1 MIKKLNSKGFI
12 LFETIY
18 SIAIFGILSI
28 AMINMFTTIIN
39 TYSMSKE
46 QFSATIMAQSYFEKI
61 KANSMEIESEATFKE
76 ADFTILVQVEEVD
89 EYKGRLSKV
98 IIEVMNG
105 AKTIERIEGYKL
117 IDLKEQDCE
126 KNSS

>member
-1 MIKKLNSKGFI
+1 MIKRFNSKGFI

-28 AMINMFTTIIN
+28 AMINMFTTIVN

-46 QFSATIMAQSYFEKI
+46 QFSATILAQSYFEKI
-61 KANSMEIESEATFKE
+61 KADSIKIENEAMFKE
-76 ADFTILVQVEEVD
+76 GDYAISIHIEEVD

-98 IIEVMNG
+98 IVEVMNG
-105 AKTIERIEGYKL
+105 EKTLERIEGYKL
-117 IDLKEQDCE
+117 IDAREQDCE
-126 KNSS
+126 KNST

>member
-46 QFSATIMAQSYFEKI
+46 QFSATILAQSYFEKI

>member
-1 MIKKLNSKGFI
+1 MIKRFNSKGFI

-46 QFSATIMAQSYFEKI
+46 QFSATILAQSYFEKI